1 MNYFKETYSQN
12 RKFLSFIRENNPY
25 DFHDWEIVVKTYMCI
40 ALIDDYFETKQIS
53 FKNHGERISQIN
65 SDHRLSAIAKY
76 YCDLF
81 DNCNTA
87 RYTPRSENY
96 LRSIE
101 NLYTRS
107 MQLSDRIIHYLN
119 SI

>member
-12 RKFLSFIRENNPY
+12 RKILSFIREN
-25 DFHDWEIVVKTYMCI
+25 
-40 ALIDDYFETKQIS
+40 
-53 FKNHGERISQIN
+53 IN
-65 SDHRLSAIAKY
+65 SDRRLSAIAKY

-81 DNCNTA
+81 DNCNTV

-96 LRSIE
+96 LKSID
-101 NLYTRS
+101 NLYVRS